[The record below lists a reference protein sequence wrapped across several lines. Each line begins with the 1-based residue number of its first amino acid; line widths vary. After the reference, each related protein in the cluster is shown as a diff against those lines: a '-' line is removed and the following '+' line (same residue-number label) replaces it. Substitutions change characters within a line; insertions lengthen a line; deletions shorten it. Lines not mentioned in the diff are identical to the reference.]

1 MKMQCMKKIYSK
13 IDVQIITVWYHTH
26 LYLFCTSTIDTE
38 KQVGYEYTQKYAL
51 ARAEKQKTKKKKMVV
66 TCKKFRR
73 KLENW
78 WNIRKWS
85 EKKDSQ
91 LDETQ
96 NEHANCEGGAA

>member
-51 ARAEKQKTKKKKMVV
+51 ARAEKQRTKKK
-66 TCKKFRR
+66 R
-73 KLENW
+73 W
-78 WNIRKWS
+78 
-85 EKKDSQ
+85 
-91 LDETQ
+91 
-96 NEHANCEGGAA
+96 